1 MADKIYYD
9 RDDLDEDEQKLFDQ
23 MVLEEMAKLEN
34 QFLDSSI
41 DDERRDHKL
50 PVLQLD
56 SLHDDMGRDNRNMS
70 SPYVRSD
77 PPNLSM
83 RSQPQHSDYPASMSA
98 TNGARHHSED
108 QQFQRSSR
116 ISLDAENYPRPYGN
130 KDTSLSTFSPEKFPA
145 DGRQGSQ
152 EYKLSSNSESLSAPA
167 TRGADSSSR
176 RSRQRDYSPVSR
188 SVVIQCNYCR
198 GLFLIIYSIFSQSRE
213 HVISNRCKR
222 FVYGLPK
229 SEESAASKVRLRAS
243 RS

>member
-1 MADKIYYD
+1 MSDKIYYD

-23 MVLEEMAKLEN
+23 MVLEEMAKLES

-70 SPYVRSD
+70 SSFVRND

-83 RSQPQHSDYPASMSA
+83 RSQSQHPDYPASMSA
-98 TNGARHHSED
+98 TNGARLSHSGG
-108 QQFQRSSR
+108 QQSQQPQRSSR
-116 ISLDAENYPRPYGN
+116 ISLDAENYPRSNGN
-130 KDTSLSTFSPEKFPA
+130 KDMSMSSLSPEKFPT
-145 DGRQGSQ
+145 DVRQASQ
-152 EYKLSSNSESLSAPA
+152 EYKLSSNSESLSAPP

-188 SVVIQCNYCR
+188 SVVSQICCR
-198 GLFLIIYSIFSQSRE
+198 CVSYLI
-213 HVISNRCKR
+213 V
-222 FVYGLPK
+222 VT
-229 SEESAASKVRLRAS
+229 LRTF
-243 RS
+243 